1 MCSSFFRCMTRLC
14 SLFCFFFFLMIRR
27 PPRSTRTDT
36 LFPYTTLFRSN
47 SLLAYAVKRGL
58 LTENPLAG
66 VDHVEIDDDASERV
80 RWLSADEQARLMAA
94 LAARELSAREARA
107 RTLAQNQARHRHLP
121 AIAADALCDYMQPWV
136 LVAMK
141 TGCRSGELQK
151 LQWSDVDFSG
161 DRITVQN
168 GRAQV

>member
-1 MCSSFFRCMTRLC
+1 
-14 SLFCFFFFLMIRR
+14 MIRR

-36 LFPYTTLFRSN
+36 RFPYTTLFRSRNAVEDLLHERAKDVAASTLGRDRTAIN

-107 RTLAQNQARHRHLP
+107 RTLAQNQARHR
-121 AIAADALCDYMQPWV
+121 
-136 LVAMK
+136 
-141 TGCRSGELQK
+141 
-151 LQWSDVDFSG
+151 
-161 DRITVQN
+161 DRKSTRLN
-168 GRAQV
+168 SSH